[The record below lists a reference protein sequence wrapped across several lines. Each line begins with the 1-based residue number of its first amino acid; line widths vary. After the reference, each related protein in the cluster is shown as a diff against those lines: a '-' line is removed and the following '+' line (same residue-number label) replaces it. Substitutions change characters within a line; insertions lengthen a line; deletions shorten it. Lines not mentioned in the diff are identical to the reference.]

1 MATLQKMDVCVN
13 IAQDFND
20 TQKKQARANIG
31 SNRVVFVTYGI
42 STSHEISDAIE
53 AGDSIILQVSSTGS
67 TTYVPLSYA
76 SSGGY
81 VFRSPVSSSGDF
93 SEYAVSGNTWTT
105 VNKNIEPTP
114 VGLSGI
120 LTAQGWS
127 DAQISGGETITDQD
141 WHYLCTM
148 SLGSEARP
156 FKKGVYE
163 MQMPW
168 ASSLLASAGNS
179 GMAYLSFKA
188 ETTVTWDTEYDDYGP
203 KYDAGSSPS
212 LVLQSDRSKNIAG
225 LILVLPTDLATLSL
239 KTYLKLDNVI
249 GSATLALSNTWTK
262 RLFRKVG

>member
-1 MATLQKMDVCVN
+1 MTV
-13 IAQDFND
+13 I
-20 TQKKQARANIG
+20 KKVLANNVQALTDAEKAQARNNIG
-31 SNRVVFVTYGI
+31 TNRVVFVTYGV
-42 STSHEISDAIE
+42 STQAEIDSAVSN
-53 AGDSIILQVSSTGS
+53 GDSVILQVPTSGS
-67 TTYVPLSYA
+67 AAYVPLSYA
-76 SSGGY
+76 SSAGF

-93 SEYAVSGNTWTT
+93 SEYAVNGTSWTT
-105 VNKNIEPTP
+105 VNKNIEPSP

-127 DAQISGGETITDQD
+127 DVQISGGETITDQD

-148 SLGSEARP
+148 SLGSETRP

-168 ASSLLASAGNS
+168 ASSLLTSAGNS

-203 KYDAGSSPS
+203 KYDADSSPS
-212 LVLQSDRSKNIAG
+212 LVLQSSGSNNIAG
-225 LILVLPTDLATLSL
+225 LILVLPTDLTTLSL
-239 KTYLKLDNVI
+239 KTYLKLGQTV
-249 GSATLALSNTWTK
+249 GSATLALGNTWTK

>member
-1 MATLQKMDVCVN
+1 MTV
-13 IAQDFND
+13 I
-20 TQKKQARANIG
+20 KKVLANNVQALTDAEKAQARKNIG
-31 SNRVVFVTYGI
+31 TNKVVFVTYGI

-53 AGDSIILQVSSTGS
+53 AGDSVILQVPKTGS

-76 SSGGY
+76 NSGGY

-93 SEYAVSGNTWTT
+93 SEYAVGGNTWTT
-105 VNKNIEPTP
+105 VNRNIEPTP

-148 SLGSEARP
+148 SLGSETRP

-168 ASSLLASAGNS
+168 ASSLLASTGNS

-203 KYDAGSSPS
+203 KYDADSSPS

-225 LILVLPTDLATLSL
+225 LILVLPTDLAILSL
-239 KTYLKLDNVI
+239 KTYLKLGPLVGTTTLDSSNV
-249 GSATLALSNTWTK
+249 WTR

>member
-1 MATLQKMDVCVN
+1 MTV
-13 IAQDFND
+13 I
-20 TQKKQARANIG
+20 KKVLANNVQALTDAEKAQARNNIG
-31 SNRVVFVTYGI
+31 TNRVVFVTYGT

-53 AGDSIILQVSSTGS
+53 AGDSVILQVSATGS

-93 SEYAVSGNTWTT
+93 SEYTVGGNTWTT

-120 LTAQGWS
+120 LTTQGWS

-203 KYDAGSSPS
+203 KYDADSSPS
-212 LVLQSDRSKNIAG
+212 LVLQSDGSKNIAG

-239 KTYLKLDNVI
+239 KTYLKLGQTI
-249 GSATLALSNTWTK
+249 GSATLSLGNTWTK

>member
-1 MATLQKMDVCVN
+1 MTVIKKVLAN
-13 IAQDFND
+13 NAQSLTDAE
-20 TQKKQARANIG
+20 KARARNNIG
-31 SNRVVFVTYGI
+31 TNRVVFVTYGI
-42 STSHEISDAIE
+42 STQGEISSAISN
-53 AGDSIILQVSSTGS
+53 GDSVILQVPSTGS
-67 TTYVPLSYA
+67 ATYVPLSHA
-76 SSGGY
+76 SSAGY

-93 SEYAVSGNTWTT
+93 SEYAVGGATWTT
-105 VNKNIEPTP
+105 VNKNIEPPP

-168 ASSLLASAGNS
+168 ASRLLASTGSS

-203 KYDAGSSPS
+203 KYDADSSPS
-212 LVLQSDRSKNIAG
+212 LVLQSDGSKNIAG
-225 LILVLPTDLATLSL
+225 LILVLPTDLTTLSL
-239 KTYLKLDNVI
+239 KAYLKLGQTI
-249 GSATLALSNTWTK
+249 GSVTLALSNVWTK

>member
-1 MATLQKMDVCVN
+1 MTV
-13 IAQDFND
+13 I
-20 TQKKQARANIG
+20 KKVLANNVQALTDAEKALARNNIG
-31 SNRVVFVTYGI
+31 TNRVVFVTYGT

-53 AGDSIILQVSSTGS
+53 AGDSVILQVSSTGS

-81 VFRSPVSSSGDF
+81 MFRSPVSSSGNF

-148 SLGSEARP
+148 SLGSAARP

-188 ETTVTWDTEYDDYGP
+188 ETTVTWYTEYDDYGP
-203 KYDAGSSPS
+203 KYDADSSPS

-239 KTYLKLDNVI
+239 KTYLKLGQTI
-249 GSATLALSNTWTK
+249 GSATLALSNVWTK

>member
-1 MATLQKMDVCVN
+1 MTVIKKVLAN
-13 IAQDFND
+13 NAQALTDAE
-20 TQKKQARANIG
+20 KAQARKNIG
-31 SNRVVFVTYGI
+31 TNRVVFVTYGTSTQGEI
-42 STSHEISDAIE
+42 STAVSN
-53 AGDSIILQVSSTGS
+53 GDSVILQVPMTGS
-67 TTYVPLSYA
+67 ATYVPLSYA
-76 SSGGY
+76 SSAGY

-93 SEYAVSGNTWTT
+93 SEYVVSGSTWTT

-120 LTAQGWS
+120 LTTQGWS

-148 SLGSEARP
+148 SLGSETRP

-168 ASSLLASAGNS
+168 ASQLLASTGNS
-179 GMAYLSFKA
+179 GQAYLSFKA

-203 KYDAGSSPS
+203 KYDADSSPS
-212 LVLQSDRSKNIAG
+212 LVLQSDGSKNIAG
-225 LILVLPTDLATLSL
+225 LILVLPTDLTTLSL
-239 KTYLKLDNVI
+239 KTYLKLGQTI
-249 GSATLALSNTWTK
+249 GSATFALSNTWTK

>member
-1 MATLQKMDVCVN
+1 MGAVQKFDVSVN
-13 IAQDFND
+13 IAQDFSD
-20 TQKKQARANIG
+20 AQKAQGRANIG
-31 SNRVVFVTYGI
+31 TNRVVFVTYGI
-42 STSHEISDAIE
+42 STQGDISSAVSN
-53 AGDSIILQVSSTGS
+53 GDSVILQVPMTGS
-67 TTYVPLSYA
+67 ATYVPLSHA
-76 SSGGY
+76 SSAGY

-93 SEYAVSGNTWTT
+93 SEYAVGGSTWTT

-127 DAQISGGETITDQD
+127 DAQISGGATITDQD

-163 MQMPW
+163 MEMPW

-179 GMAYLSFKA
+179 GMEYLSFKA

-203 KYDAGSSPS
+203 KYDADSSPS
-212 LVLQSDRSKNIAG
+212 LVLQSDGSKNIAG
-225 LILVLPTDLATLSL
+225 LILVLPTDLT
-239 KTYLKLDNVI
+239 TKLGQTI
-249 GSATLALSNTWTK
+249 GSATLDLSNVWTK

>member
-1 MATLQKMDVCVN
+1 MTVIKKVLAN
-13 IAQDFND
+13 NAQSLTDAE
-20 TQKKQARANIG
+20 KAQARNNIG
-31 SNRVVFVTYGI
+31 TNRVVFVTYGT

-53 AGDSIILQVSSTGS
+53 AGDSVILQVSATGS

-93 SEYAVSGNTWTT
+93 SEYAVGGATWTT
-105 VNKNIEPTP
+105 VNKNIEPQP

-168 ASSLLASAGNS
+168 ASSLLESAGNS

-203 KYDAGSSPS
+203 KYDADSSPS

-225 LILVLPTDLATLSL
+225 LILVLPTDLTTLSL

-249 GSATLALSNTWTK
+249 GSATLAMGNTWTK

>member
-1 MATLQKMDVCVN
+1 MTV
-13 IAQDFND
+13 I
-20 TQKKQARANIG
+20 KKVLANNVQALTDAEKAQARNNIG
-31 SNRVVFVTYGI
+31 TNRVVFVTYGV
-42 STSHEISDAIE
+42 STQAEIGSAVSN
-53 AGDSIILQVSSTGS
+53 GDSVILQVPTSGS
-67 TTYVPLSYA
+67 AAYVPLSYA
-76 SSGGY
+76 SSAGF

-93 SEYAVSGNTWTT
+93 SEYAVNGTSWTT
-105 VNKNIEPTP
+105 VNKNIEPSP

-148 SLGSEARP
+148 SLGSETRP

-168 ASSLLASAGNS
+168 ASSLLTSAGNS
-179 GMAYLSFKA
+179 GIAYLSFKA

-203 KYDAGSSPS
+203 KYDADSSPS
-212 LVLQSDRSKNIAG
+212 LILRSSGSNNIAG
-225 LILVLPTDLATLSL
+225 LILVLPTDLTTLSL
-239 KTYLKLDNVI
+239 KTYLKLGQTV
-249 GSATLALSNTWTK
+249 GSATLELGNTWTK

>member
-1 MATLQKMDVCVN
+1 MTVIKKVLAN
-13 IAQDFND
+13 NAQSLTDAE
-20 TQKKQARANIG
+20 KALARNNIG
-31 SNRVVFVTYGI
+31 TNRVVFVTYGT
-42 STSHEISDAIE
+42 STSYEISDAIE
-53 AGDSIILQVSSTGS
+53 AGDSVILQVPSTGS
-67 TTYVPLSYA
+67 ATYVPLSHA
-76 SSGGY
+76 SSAGY
-81 VFRSPVSSSGDF
+81 VFRSPVSPSGDF
-93 SEYAVSGNTWTT
+93 SEYAVGGNTWTT

-120 LTAQGWS
+120 LTGQGWS
-127 DAQISGGETITDQD
+127 DAQISGGETIADQD

-179 GMAYLSFKA
+179 GKAYLSFKA
-188 ETTVTWDTEYDDYGP
+188 ESTVTWDTEYDDYGP
-203 KYDAGSSPS
+203 KYDADSSPS
-212 LVLQSDRSKNIAG
+212 LVLRSDGSKNIAG

>member
-1 MATLQKMDVCVN
+1 MTVIKKVLANNVQALT
-13 IAQDFND
+13 D
-20 TQKKQARANIG
+20 TEKARARTNIG
-31 SNRVVFVTYGI
+31 TNRVVFVTYGT
-42 STSHEISDAIE
+42 STSHEISDSIE
-53 AGDSIILQVSSTGS
+53 AGDSVILQVSATGS

-93 SEYAVSGNTWTT
+93 SEYAVGGATWTT
-105 VNKNIEPTP
+105 VNKNIEPPP

-120 LTAQGWS
+120 LTGQGWS
-127 DAQISGGETITDQD
+127 DPQISGGETITDQD

-203 KYDAGSSPS
+203 KYDADSSPS
-212 LVLQSDRSKNIAG
+212 LVLRSDGSKNIAG
-225 LILVLPTDLATLSL
+225 LILVLPTNLATLSL

>member
-1 MATLQKMDVCVN
+1 MTV
-13 IAQDFND
+13 I
-20 TQKKQARANIG
+20 KKVLANNVQALTDAEKAQARNNIG
-31 SNRVVFVTYGI
+31 TNRVVFVTYGT
-42 STSHEISDAIE
+42 STSHEISDAIK
-53 AGDSIILQVSSTGS
+53 AGDSVILQVSANGS

-93 SEYAVSGNTWTT
+93 SEYLVGGNTWTT

-120 LTAQGWS
+120 LTGQGWS
-127 DAQISGGETITDQD
+127 DAQISGGETIADQD

-148 SLGSEARP
+148 SLGSESRP

-168 ASSLLASAGNS
+168 ASSLLASTGNS

-203 KYDAGSSPS
+203 KYDADSSPS
-212 LVLQSDRSKNIAG
+212 LVLKSDRSKNIAG
-225 LILVLPTDLATLSL
+225 LILVLPTDLAILSL
-239 KTYLKLDNVI
+239 KTYLKLGPLVGTTTLDSSNV
-249 GSATLALSNTWTK
+249 WTR

>member
-1 MATLQKMDVCVN
+1 MTV
-13 IAQDFND
+13 I
-20 TQKKQARANIG
+20 KKVLANNVQALTDAEKALARNNIG
-31 SNRVVFVTYGI
+31 TNRVVFVTYGT

-53 AGDSIILQVSSTGS
+53 AGDSVILQVSSTGS

-93 SEYAVSGNTWTT
+93 SEYTVGGNTWTT

-114 VGLSGI
+114 VGLSAI
-120 LTAQGWS
+120 LTGQGWS
-127 DAQISGGETITDQD
+127 DPQISGGETITDQD

-188 ETTVTWDTEYDDYGP
+188 ETTVTWYTEYDDYGP
-203 KYDAGSSPS
+203 KYDADSSPS

-239 KTYLKLDNVI
+239 KTYLKLGQTI
-249 GSATLALSNTWTK
+249 GSATLALSNVWTK

>member
-1 MATLQKMDVCVN
+1 MTV
-13 IAQDFND
+13 I
-20 TQKKQARANIG
+20 KKILANNVQALTDAEKAQARKNIG
-31 SNRVVFVTYGI
+31 TNRVVFVTYGT
-42 STSHEISDAIE
+42 STEAEISSAVSN
-53 AGDSIILQVSSTGS
+53 GDSVILQVPSAGS
-67 TTYVPLSYA
+67 ATYVPLSYA
-76 SSGGY
+76 SSAGY
-81 VFRSPVSSSGDF
+81 VFRSPVSSSGYF
-93 SEYAVSGNTWTT
+93 SEYVVIGSTWTT
-105 VNKNIEPTP
+105 INKNIEPTP

-163 MQMPW
+163 MEMPW

-203 KYDAGSSPS
+203 KYDADSSPS
-212 LVLQSDRSKNIAG
+212 LVLQSDGSKNIAG
-225 LILVLPTDLATLSL
+225 LILVLPTDLTTLSL
-239 KTYLKLDNVI
+239 KTYLKLGQTI
-249 GSATLALSNTWTK
+249 SSATLALSNTWTK